1 MDKPARVKL
10 SGSGSAIPKAPP
22 HAGPL
27 GFYSGLIA
35 GQIDSMTKAIEL
47 GVVCYTRQW
56 GTDPDRMIIAH
67 DRETPNGIELSA
79 YCEKK
84 GISEGGRGEIE
95 AAVLEADPTGDEFV
109 YCAPTIAGA
118 TILHRK
124 APPYGLKMIAQ
135 NRFCL
140 HVSKQ
145 WLKAIYAVP
154 PHVSASM
161 FFAAGKIFSTNH
173 AERFLTRPHG
183 NGSDHSGNVVASV
196 EKAPNTWASPWPED
210 MLGFAP
216 MVAVDTYTGVGP
228 EQRIP
233 FNAWLGPCEGT
244 VIDFYGD
251 GEKTATANGFTDGR
265 PSAEADNIDPQDPAS
280 WYNGF
285 FGASTLLPPPTNA
298 TGDYR
303 PGVYYGSDGS
313 VAVVNL
319 GSTNGHTTN
328 ATSNNY
334 PVYQSDY
341 PISIERPPLE
351 PGNTIQYEATRNGQ
365 TVLADLVYQ
374 SADNAPNPVVFFE
387 EKAQWSDTQEFLR
400 LEISV
405 FTGNPNPCPKSSL
418 VAEATFYNDGASFDL
433 IPDGDAPV
441 PTVIMEDRWT
451 RVVVPLDGQ
460 LEEAGSDYW
469 AAGQQKTFSYKVSHV
484 STPGLKVY
492 PNAVFAW
499 GESLITPTGRF
510 ERFEPFPL
518 M

>member
-10 SGSGSAIPKAPP
+10 FGSGSAIPKAPP

-27 GFYSGLIA
+27 GFYSGLIV
-35 GQIDSMTKAIEL
+35 GQIDSMAKAIEL
-47 GVVCYTRQW
+47 GVVCYTATP
-56 GTDPDRMIIAH
+56 GGPIFAH
-67 DRETPNGIELSA
+67 DKETPNGQELA
-79 YCEKK
+79 FFCERK
-84 GISEGGRGEIE
+84 GIPEAGRAEIE
-95 AAVLEADPTGDEFV
+95 NAVYGAGPSASEFV

-118 TILHRK
+118 TILHRRTS
-124 APPYGLKMIAQ
+124 PYGLKMIAQ

-140 HVSKQ
+140 HVSKS
-145 WLKAIYAVP
+145 WHRVFYGAP
-154 PHVSASM
+154 PEVSASM
-161 FFAAGKIFSTNH
+161 FFEAGKIFSANH
-173 AERFLTRPHG
+173 AERFFTRPHG
-183 NGSDHSGNVVASV
+183 NGSDNSGNVVASV
-196 EKAPNTWASPWPED
+196 EKSPNTWASPWPEG

-233 FNAWLGPCEGT
+233 FNAWLGPCEGN

-265 PSAEADNIDPQDPAS
+265 PSSEADNIDPQDPAS

-303 PGVYYGSDGS
+303 PGVYYDSEGR

-319 GSTNGHTTN
+319 GWTYGHTTN

-351 PGNTIQYEATRNGQ
+351 PGDTIQYEAKRSGQ
-365 TVLADLVYQ
+365 TVLADLIYQ
-374 SADNAPNPVVFFE
+374 SAGNYPNPVVFFE
-387 EKAQWSDTQEFLR
+387 ERAQWYDTQDFLR

-405 FTGNPNPCPKSSL
+405 FTGNPNPCPKGSL
-418 VAEATFYNDGASFDL
+418 VAQATFYNDGASFDL
-433 IPDGDAPV
+433 IPEGNAPA
-441 PTVIMEDRWT
+441 PTVVMEDRWT

-469 AAGQQKTFSYKVSHV
+469 AAGQKKTFSYKLSHV
-484 STPGLKVY
+484 GTPGFKVY

-499 GESLITPTGRF
+499 GEDLVTPTGRF